1 MTGLIV
7 AVALNWAVL
16 ACQAG
21 QPYAQCRT
29 MVAVV
34 SVESSGCRDLVG
46 DDGKSFG
53 CSQVSVKAAREV
65 GYKGRISVLAQNRK
79 VNMDV
84 GAARLNWCMNQMGS
98 YRQGILCYNAGA
110 DGAQYTQRGK
120 RRPLTPVEINCDPY
134 VLKILSRLPAESS
147 PTTPTHQDVG
157 ALGRECRAANLQ
169 ALSSQKH
176 EGDSGISLSTKP
188 NRTGSPAAS
197 GGPVVSLATL
207 VSPTPHRAAR
217 AALGPRREHLDKV
230 YSPAKKPHQA
240 R

>member
-53 CSQVSVKAAREV
+53 CSQVSVAAARQV
-65 GYKGRISVLAQNRK
+65 GYKGRISVLAQNRWI
-79 VNMDV
+79 NMQT
-84 GAARLNWCMNQMGS
+84 GAAYLSYCMGVMGDWRS
-98 YRQGILCYNAGA
+98 GIACYNMGPVIAK
-110 DGAQYTQRGK
+110 T
-120 RRPLTPVEINCDPY
+120 LTPEKIRCYPY
-134 VLKILSRLPAESS
+134 VLKVLARLPDETS
-147 PTTPTHQDVG
+147 PTVPKHQDVD

-176 EGDSGISLSTKP
+176 EGDSGISPSTKP